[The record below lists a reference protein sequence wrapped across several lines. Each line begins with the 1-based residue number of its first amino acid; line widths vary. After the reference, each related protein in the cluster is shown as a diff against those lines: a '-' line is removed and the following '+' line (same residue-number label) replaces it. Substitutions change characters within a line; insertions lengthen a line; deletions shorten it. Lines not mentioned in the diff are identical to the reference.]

1 MKQVF
6 DVDAVDVFSRRDFS
20 QSERQFARGV
30 GKNTRKTAAGEI
42 ENARVKRDRRAC
54 RHREDHS
61 TEKSLS
67 VLWILCVSVVSFSF
81 VMRWKS
87 SSLGR
92 FGVRTSG
99 RAPLS
104 IKPSLTVGLL
114 TQILRK
120 AVRMSDTILVS
131 SPPPHSPSRSTA
143 QKRASIPQRSDQVL
157 CLRSDSAPSCIR
169 VAHLLRFRSK
179 ATTADDR

>member
-42 ENARVKRDRRAC
+42 ENARVERDRRAC

-92 FGVRTSG
+92 YRCQ
-99 RAPLS
+99 
-104 IKPSLTVGLL
+104 KPDRQGGLD
-114 TQILRK
+114 RE
-120 AVRMSDTILVS
+120 RC
-131 SPPPHSPSRSTA
+131 PP
-143 QKRASIPQRSDQVL
+143 
-157 CLRSDSAPSCIR
+157 
-169 VAHLLRFRSK
+169 
-179 ATTADDR
+179 

>member
-42 ENARVKRDRRAC
+42 ENARVERDRRAC

-67 VLWILCVSVVSFSF
+67 VLRDSLCLSGEFFVCDALEILVARKISVSEA
-81 VMRWKS
+81 RP
-87 SSLGR
+87 
-92 FGVRTSG
+92 SG
-99 RAPLS
+99 RA
-104 IKPSLTVGLL
+104 
-114 TQILRK
+114 
-120 AVRMSDTILVS
+120 
-131 SPPPHSPSRSTA
+131 
-143 QKRASIPQRSDQVL
+143 
-157 CLRSDSAPSCIR
+157 
-169 VAHLLRFRSK
+169 
-179 ATTADDR
+179 